1 MNRKYLTA
9 SVLGAAVLSV
19 LGYLTYRAGISVGRT
34 QAMTTGAASNAA
46 PKKPG
51 DIDPETGRKI
61 LYWHDPMVPTQRF
74 DRPGKSPF
82 MDMQLVPVI
91 EGSDDAGGIA
101 VSPRLQQ
108 NLGVRV
114 APVTR
119 GPLHSE
125 ITANASVAYDERDV
139 AVVQARA
146 NGFVERLRVRAA
158 LDPVTAGQPLA
169 DLYVPDWIAVQDE
182 YLAIK
187 DLTSP
192 GAADLVDGARQRMRL
207 AGMPDDLIRSLERS
221 GKPQSHFTLVA
232 PMSGVVTELMARE
245 GMTIA
250 TGTPLFRIN
259 GLKTVWVN
267 AEVPESLGERVHAG
281 DAIQAR
287 LAALPGVVFKGT
299 VNAVLPSVNV
309 GTRTLTA
316 RIELANAK
324 MQLLPG
330 MFVTV
335 DFAPTALADVVLV
348 PSEAVIQT
356 GTRRVVMLAEGD
368 GRFRAVNVETGAEG
382 SGQTEIRSGLTPGQ
396 KVVVSGQFLI
406 DSEASLKATEA
417 RLQ

>member
-1 MNRKYLTA
+1 
-9 SVLGAAVLSV
+9 
-19 LGYLTYRAGISVGRT
+19 
-34 QAMTTGAASNAA
+34 
-46 PKKPG
+46 
-51 DIDPETGRKI
+51 
-61 LYWHDPMVPTQRF
+61 
-74 DRPGKSPF
+74 
-82 MDMQLVPVI
+82 
-91 EGSDDAGGIA
+91 
-101 VSPRLQQ
+101 
-108 NLGVRV
+108 
-114 APVTR
+114 
-119 GPLHSE
+119 
-125 ITANASVAYDERDV
+125 
-139 AVVQARA
+139 
-146 NGFVERLRVRAA
+146 
-158 LDPVTAGQPLA
+158 
-169 DLYVPDWIAVQDE
+169 
-182 YLAIK
+182 
-187 DLTSP
+187 
-192 GAADLVDGARQRMRL
+192 MRL